1 MVARPYLGIIQLS
14 RDGCIRASTVF
25 GHNPTL
31 AVFQRHGAPGPW
43 AWGHQWASG
52 NPHLRGCD
60 RGNACDGLEEKGEHQ
75 DGPADLHGGETCGWD
90 PLPGLPVV
98 QGGQK
103 QECKGE
109 PAPMWVVTLITTP

>member
-43 AWGHQWASG
+43 AWGREESSGHQAILTSEG
-52 NPHLRGCD
+52 VI
-60 RGNACDGLEEKGEHQ
+60 GEMHVR
-75 DGPADLHGGETCGWD
+75 D
-90 PLPGLPVV
+90 
-98 QGGQK
+98 
-103 QECKGE
+103 
-109 PAPMWVVTLITTP
+109 